1 MTRPDKW
8 DLRLIGL
15 AKHVAQWSKDPSTQ
29 VGAVIADEKHRVL
42 SLGFNGFARGV
53 RDLAERLENREIKYD
68 MIIHAERN
76 ALLFANASVDG
87 ASVYVWPLLPCA
99 QCAATLIQ
107 AGIAEVIA
115 PAADAERAGGG
126 TLATVLAQESAA
138 DQPLLEARHFIAQAT
153 AVACGS

>member
-53 RDLAERLENREIKYD
+53 RDLAERLENRETKYD

-76 ALLFANASVDG
+76 ALLFANAPVDG

-115 PAADAERAGGG
+115 PAADAERAKRWAAQIE
-126 TLATVLAQESAA
+126 LARTMFA
-138 DQPLLEARHFIAQAT
+138 EAG
-153 AVACGS
+153 VKVVELDSPEGD

>member
-8 DLRLIGL
+8 DLRLMGL

-53 RDLAERLENREIKYD
+53 RDLAERLENRETKYD

-76 ALLFANASVDG
+76 ALLFANAPVDG

-115 PAADAERAGGG
+115 PAADAERAKRWAAQIE
-126 TLATVLAQESAA
+126 LARTMFA
-138 DQPLLEARHFIAQAT
+138 EAG
-153 AVACGS
+153 VKVVELDSPEGD

>member
-1 MTRPDKW
+1 MARPDKW

-15 AKHVAQWSKDPSTQ
+15 AMHVAQWSKDPSTQ
-29 VGAVIADEKHRVL
+29 VGAVIVDEKHRVL

-53 RDLAERLENREIKYD
+53 SDLVERLEDRELKYD

-76 ALLFANASVDG
+76 ALLFANAPVDG

-107 AGIAEVIA
+107 AGIGEVIA
-115 PAADAERAGGG
+115 PAADAVRAERWAAQIELARTMFKEAG
-126 TLATVLAQESAA
+126 VNVVE
-138 DQPLLEARHFIAQAT
+138 LET
-153 AVACGS
+153 PEGD

>member
-8 DLRLIGL
+8 DLRLLGL
-15 AKHVAQWSKDPSTQ
+15 ARHVSHWSKDPSTQ
-29 VGAVIADEKHRVL
+29 VGAVIADQKHRVL

-53 RDLAERLENREIKYD
+53 RDLAERLENREMKYD

-76 ALLFANASVDG
+76 AVLFANAPVDG

-107 AGIAEVIA
+107 AGVGEVVA
-115 PAADAERAGGG
+115 PAADSERAERWAAQIHLARTMFEEAGIKVIE
-126 TLATVLAQESAA
+126 LDNYPV
-138 DQPLLEARHFIAQAT
+138 D
-153 AVACGS
+153 

>member
-8 DLRLIGL
+8 DLRLLGL
-15 AKHVAQWSKDPSTQ
+15 ARHVAQWSKDPSTQ
-29 VGAVIADEKHRVL
+29 VGAVIADKKHRVL

-53 RDLAERLENREIKYD
+53 RDLAERLENREVKYD

-76 ALLFANASVDG
+76 AVLFANAPVDG

-107 AGIAEVIA
+107 AGVGEVIA
-115 PAADAERAGGG
+115 PAADAERAERWAAQID
-126 TLATVLAQESAA
+126 LARTMFAEAGVGVVE
-138 DQPLLEARHFIAQAT
+138 LEDFAED
-153 AVACGS
+153 

>member
-8 DLRLIGL
+8 DIRFIGL
-15 AKHVAQWSKDPSTQ
+15 AKHVSQWSKDPSTQ
-29 VGAVIADEKHRVL
+29 VGAVIVDQKHRVI

-53 RDLAERLENREIKYD
+53 RDLAERLENREMKYD

-76 ALLFANASVDG
+76 AVLFANAPVDG

-107 AGIAEVIA
+107 AGGSEIVA
-115 PAADAERAGGG
+115 PAADSDRAERWAAQIILARTMFEEAGIK
-126 TLATVLAQESAA
+126 VFE
-138 DQPLLEARHFIAQAT
+138 LENYP
-153 AVACGS
+153 VN

>member
-53 RDLAERLENREIKYD
+53 RDLAERLENRETKYD

-76 ALLFANASVDG
+76 ALLFANAPVDG

-115 PAADAERAGGG
+115 PAADAERAERWVAQIE
-126 TLATVLAQESAA
+126 LARTMFA
-138 DQPLLEARHFIAQAT
+138 EAG
-153 AVACGS
+153 VKVVELDSPEGD

>member
-8 DLRLIGL
+8 DLRLLGL

-29 VGAVIADEKHRVL
+29 VGAVIADHKHRVL

-53 RDLAERLENREIKYD
+53 SDLAERLENREVKYD

-76 ALLFANASVDG
+76 ALLFANASVEG

-107 AGIAEVIA
+107 AGVAEVIA
-115 PAADAERAGGG
+115 PAADAERAKRWAAQIN
-126 TLATVLAQESAA
+126 LARTMFT
-138 DQPLLEARHFIAQAT
+138 EASVSVVELNNFS
-153 AVACGS
+153 GD

>member
-115 PAADAERAGGG
+115 PAADAERAKRWAAQ
-126 TLATVLAQESAA
+126 TELARTRFAGAGRKVVAPAS
-138 DQPLLEARHFIAQAT
+138 PEA
-153 AVACGS
+153 V

>member
-53 RDLAERLENREIKYD
+53 RDLAERLENRETKYD

-76 ALLFANASVDG
+76 ALLFANAPVDG

-115 PAADAERAGGG
+115 PAADAERAERWAAQIE
-126 TLATVLAQESAA
+126 LARTMFA
-138 DQPLLEARHFIAQAT
+138 EAG
-153 AVACGS
+153 VKVVELDSPEGD

>member
-8 DLRLIGL
+8 DLRLLGL
-15 AKHVAQWSKDPSTQ
+15 ARHVAQWSKDPSTK
-29 VGAVIADEKHRVL
+29 VGAVIADQKHRVL

-53 RDLAERLENREIKYD
+53 RDLAERLDDRETKYD

-115 PAADAERAGGG
+115 PAADAERAERWAAQI
-126 TLATVLAQESAA
+126 TLARTMFSEAGVGVVE
-138 DQPLLEARHFIAQAT
+138 LENFPED
-153 AVACGS
+153 